1 MKNQT
6 LKPDSKA
13 PVKKA
18 PSSQP
23 EVQLVQE
30 AELASLR
37 NAARAAES
45 ASGDPLEKQ
54 TGLLHKTGLQPAQKQ
69 TLAAQLGSAYGNASL
84 QRLVASGQTP
94 AGQVGSGVVQREDG
108 ETDHIAQLDE
118 MLDAFNTPEDD
129 VITILGEL
137 TPAEKVTVLEPRR
150 GYKQKTADAL
160 NVEEMIRAVR
170 NLNPPLVTKLEW
182 VWAATIVTSA
192 TDYSEIQSLITASP
206 APEYP
211 DVARLKPF
219 FLDVC
224 DNTTIVQAVTDLQFD
239 LLTQLDWIRS
249 EMTSVRMELDYAT
262 IKSLITMADQP
273 SRDRLKTAD
282 WRDFFVSVC
291 TNDTMV
297 EALGDLQFDLPTKLD
312 WLRAEMLS
320 VRAELDYTTIQP
332 MITSASTPEKEA
344 LKTDVWREFFTQV
357 CDNET
362 ILTAVTDLEW
372 DLATRLDWF
381 LAEGRDFA
389 AEIFTLL
396 ADQEDAVRQAVQ
408 ANTAVMGYLRS
419 ELTALEFWRV
429 QLILKYGAQDAGP
442 DATNQ
447 LLDQLLASASAIEL
461 RRLFTQMSEVDFAI
475 LTVEDGVREVIK
487 GTYTAVEYEP
497 LIRMLNGEP
506 IAEETGVTRDLSET
520 LLVGETTGTFT
531 EREFG
536 GTAGFDVAY
545 LRDRLQVTVRVSLVP
560 IDPVAAAQL
569 PAAQPVWETNI
580 ESAWNRFNIAN
591 GEVTIPLNFD
601 IVFTSGNPHHV
612 VNVHPN
618 APVGW
623 PSVDMNNWWTQ
634 SLISPNHEFGHMLG
648 NPDEYFIS
656 AEHFREILGYLPS
669 EAPAGEVTT
678 DTDTAGTSRYATTN
692 SIMGSNSGAAVQ
704 PRHLDYFVD
713 WVNEHRIRNAEGEF
727 AEPEFSLE

>member
-1 MKNQT
+1 MKKQT
-6 LKPDSKA
+6 LKPDSPTPA
-13 PVKKA
+13 KKA
-18 PSSQP
+18 LTPQPDAQLAPS
-23 EVQLVQE
+23 E
-30 AELASLR
+30 AQVYLR
-37 NAARAAES
+37 NAARAAGS
-45 ASGDPLEKQ
+45 AAGDPLDTQ
-54 TGLLHKTGLQPAQKQ
+54 AGLLQKTSLQRVQKQ
-69 TLAAQLGSAYGNASL
+69 ALAVQLGSAYGNARL
-84 QRLVASGQTP
+84 QRLVTSGQTP
-94 AGQVGSGVVQREDG
+94 EGVVQREDG

-118 MLDAFNTPEDD
+118 MLDAFNTPEED
-129 VITILGEL
+129 VITIMGEL
-137 TPAEKVTVLEPRR
+137 TPAEKTTVLEPRQ

-160 NVEEMIRAVR
+160 NVEEMTRAVR

-182 VWAATIVTSA
+182 IWAATIVTSA
-192 TDYSEIQSLITASP
+192 TDYSEIQSLITS
-206 APEYP
+206 APSSEYA
-211 DVARLKPF
+211 DVARLKGF

-224 DNTTIVQAVTDLQFD
+224 DNDTIVQAVTDLQFD

-262 IKSLITMADQP
+262 IKNLIVMADQP
-273 SRDRLKTAD
+273 SRDRLKTDD

-291 TNDTMV
+291 TNETMV

-312 WLRAEMLS
+312 WLREEMIS

-332 MITSASTPEKEA
+332 MITTASTPEKDA
-344 LKTDVWREFFTQV
+344 LKTDEWREFFTQV

-372 DLATRLDWF
+372 DFATRLDWF
-381 LAEGRDFA
+381 VAEGRDFGV
-389 AEIFTLL
+389 EIIPQLPE
-396 ADQEDAVRQAVQ
+396 QEEAVRQAMWDN
-408 ANTAVMGYLRS
+408 ATVMGYMRGAFP
-419 ELTALEFWRV
+419 ALDFWRT
-429 QLILKYGAQDAGP
+429 QLILKYGAEDGGP

-447 LLDQLLASASAIEL
+447 LLGLLQTSAPASQV
-461 RRLFTQMSEVDFAI
+461 RRMFTQMSEADFAI
-475 LTVEDGVREVIK
+475 LSVEDGVREVLQ
-487 GTYTAVEYEP
+487 GVYGDTEADP
-497 LIRMLNGEP
+497 LVRMLNGEP

-520 LLVGETTGTFT
+520 LLVGETTGTFS

-580 ESAWNRFNIAN
+580 ESAWNRFNVAN

-601 IVFTSGNPHHV
+601 IVFTSSNPHHV

-678 DTDTAGTSRYATTN
+678 DTDVAGTSRYATTN